1 MQFQNKKVM
10 LAVVV
15 AVLVVLAGVTYWFF
29 GRKSASVPSPNLPP
43 APEVV
48 PQEPTATETPS
59 SPATPT
65 PQE

>member
-1 MQFQNKKVM
+1 M

-29 GRKSASVPSPNLPP
+29 GRRSTPVPVPNLPP
-43 APEVV
+43 TPEV
-48 PQEPTATETPS
+48 PQEQPATETPA
-59 SPATPT
+59 SPNT